1 VIALPRPVA
10 DLCAALGAQAGVEA
24 GSWGRIMNGGAWL
37 TLDGLKV
44 DVMLRDLGVASY
56 WTGQARQGR
65 YEVDALLRYV
75 AGVPTCSLAA
85 ELALNQAVVGAL
97 PAVGPYPDALAEAGD
112 RRWRMHADFS
122 LTHARMRAERGD
134 VAGGAVG
141 QAAKAVIET
150 APALACRRRR
160 WVLNEKALIERMG
173 LEGLHGWFTR
183 VPASPAPL
191 LEWVSGLRSALA
203 AAW

>member
-1 VIALPRPVA
+1 MIELPRPVA

-24 GSWGRIMNGGAWL
+24 VTLGGSRAVGTADEASDWDIGLYYRGR
-37 TLDGLKV
+37 
-44 DVMLRDLGVASY
+44 
-56 WTGQARQGR
+56 
-65 YEVDALLRYV
+65 
-75 AGVPTCSLAA
+75 
-85 ELALNQAVVGAL
+85 AL
-97 PAVGPYPDALAEAGD
+97 PAIGPYPDALAEAGD
-112 RRWRMHADFS
+112 RRGRMHADFS

-134 VAGGAVG
+134 VAGAVG
-141 QAAKAVIET
+141 QAAGAVIET
-150 APALACRRRR
+150 AHALACRRRR

>member
-1 VIALPRPVA
+1 VIELPRPVA

-24 GSWGRIMNGGAWL
+24 VTLGGSRAAGTADEASDWDIGLYYRRRADLRLLAGHGEVHPPGSLGGIMNGGAWL
-37 TLDGLKV
+37 TLDWLKV
-44 DVMLRDLGVASY
+44 DVMLRDLDVASY
-56 WTGQARQGR
+56 WTGQARAGR
-65 YEVDALLRYV
+65 YEIDAPL
-75 AGVPTCSLAA
+75 
-85 ELALNQAVVGAL
+85 
-97 PAVGPYPDALAEAGD
+97 
-112 RRWRMHADFS
+112 
-122 LTHARMRAERGD
+122 GD
-134 VAGGAVG
+134 VAGAVG
-141 QAAKAVIET
+141 QAARAVIET
-150 APALACRRRR
+150 AHALACRRRR